1 MHFKKRKNEKG
12 QAVLIVLLSLS
23 VVLIVILY
31 ILSRTITD
39 VSLSSKEE
47 DSLRAFSAAEAGIER
62 ALVAGSTGDQTINDA
77 TFNASVTAF
86 SRGSLTSVFPIALK
100 SGENATF
107 WFTEHDSATGN
118 LVCNAANPCFTG
130 SQAKFCWGD
139 VGTAAD
145 AQAPALEISVY
156 YRVGNEYRVGR
167 KMIDPNVGGRTLN
180 NGYSS
185 TGTCTSI
192 SGETFQFQNIVS
204 FGPSGLNIP
213 NFSTSGVLQFATAKI
228 LYNTSVAHKIGI
240 DVAVSGST
248 LPSQGDKVNS
258 NGSFAQANRSIEVY
272 QLHPEIPPIFTNVI
286 YTSGGVI
293 KN

>member
-1 MHFKKRKNEKG
+1 MFLRNRKNQKG

-62 ALVAGSTGDQTINDA
+62 ALVAGSTGNQTIGEA

-107 WFTEHDSATGN
+107 WFTEHDAATGN
-118 LVCNAANPCFTG
+118 LICNAGNPCFTG

-139 VGTAAD
+139 VGTANNSES
-145 AQAPALEISVY
+145 PALEITVY
-156 YRVGNEYRVGR
+156 YKVGSEYRVSR
-167 KMIDPNVGGRTLN
+167 KMIDPLSGRTQN
-180 NGYSS
+180 NAAP
-185 TGTCTSI
+185 TVNCTVGTD
-192 SGETFQFQNIVS
+192 TFQYGYTYS
-204 FGPSGLNIP
+204 LAGLTN
-213 NFSTSGVLQFATAKI
+213 LQFATAKI
-228 LYNTSVAHKIGI
+228 LYNTNVSHKIAI
-240 DVAVSGST
+240 DVTGSGST
-248 LPSQGDKVNS
+248 LPSQGAKVNS
-258 NGSFAQANRSIEVY
+258 NGSFADANRAIEVY
-272 QLHPEIPPIFTNVI
+272 QLHPEIPPIFANAI
-286 YTSGGVI
+286 YTSSGI
-293 KN
+293 TKN

>member
-1 MHFKKRKNEKG
+1 MFLSNRKNQKG

-62 ALVAGSTGDQTINDA
+62 ALVAGSTGNQTINDA

-86 SRGSLTSVFPIALK
+86 SRGSFTSVFPIALK

-107 WFTEHDSATGN
+107 WFTEHDPATGN

-139 VGTAAD
+139 VGTTKNAES
-145 AQAPALEISVY
+145 PALEVTVY
-156 YRVGNEYRVGR
+156 YKVGSEYRISR
-167 KMIDPNVGGRTLN
+167 KMIDPRAGRTQN
-180 NGYSS
+180 NSAPTTNCTVGSDSFEYGYTYSLA
-185 TGTCTSI
+185 
-192 SGETFQFQNIVS
+192 
-204 FGPSGLNIP
+204 GLSN
-213 NFSTSGVLQFATAKI
+213 LQFATAKI
-228 LYNTSVAHKIGI
+228 LYNTNVAHKIAI
-240 DVAVSGST
+240 DVTGSGST

-258 NGSFAQANRSIEVY
+258 NGSFADSNRAIEVY
-272 QLHPEIPPIFTNVI
+272 QLHPEIPPIFANAI
-286 YTSGGVI
+286 YVSSGDVA